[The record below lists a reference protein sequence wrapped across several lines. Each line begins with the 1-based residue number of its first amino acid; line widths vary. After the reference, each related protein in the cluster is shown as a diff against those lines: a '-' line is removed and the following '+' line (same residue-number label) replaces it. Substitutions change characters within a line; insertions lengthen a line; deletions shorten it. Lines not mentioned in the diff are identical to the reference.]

1 MNSKT
6 LNNLLIKT
14 FAVQIPFSDENLAR
28 WDLELGGLT
37 DEEGEAAIM
46 ALKRENP
53 RQMLNPTQVLNRARE
68 QKQFKKDLESYQQRT
83 QGDGGK
89 PWISTAPRFK
99 GDASQ
104 VNPSPE
110 YLAWLSSERQKLYR
124 SVDSNG
130 DIFWIQNPAAWA
142 WEISPEGKLTFIKP
156 KPIETGEK
164 LQKKKAAGPKW
175 SY

>member
-6 LNNLLIKT
+6 LKNLLIKT
-14 FAVQIPFSDENLAR
+14 FAVQTPLGDEDLAR

-37 DEEGEAAIM
+37 DDEGEAAIM

-53 RQMLNPTQVLNRARE
+53 RQMLTSAQVLNRARE

-83 QGDGGK
+83 QSDGK
-89 PWISTAPRFK
+89 HPWISTAPRFH
-99 GDASQ
+99 GDGS
-104 VNPSPE
+104 PHDPTPE
-110 YLAWLSSERQKLYR
+110 YLSWLATERQKLYR

-142 WEISPEGKLTFIKP
+142 WEISPGGKLTFIKP
-156 KPIETGEK
+156 NPIETGEK
-164 LQKKKAAGPKW
+164 LQRKRPVGPKW
-175 SY
+175 